1 MSSQDIHSKEQLKRG
16 LSERH
21 IQMIALG
28 GAIGVGLFYGSA
40 TTIQMAGPAIT
51 LAYLIGGLI
60 VFIIMRALGEI
71 AVEDPL
77 SGSFSAYAYRYVG
90 PFAGFLTGWS
100 YWFLWI
106 FASMAEITVIG
117 SYVNYWFPSVPHW
130 VSSLAALVLMVF
142 VNLINVKAFGE
153 FEFWFA
159 LIKVI
164 AILGMIGAGILL
176 ILGIGNQGQPIG
188 LTNLWAHGGFMPNGL
203 KGVLLSLVL
212 VMFSFGGAE
221 LVGVTAGEAENPQE
235 TIPKAINNV
244 IWRILIF
251 YVGALLV
258 MMAIYPWNE
267 IGTQGSPFVLIFD
280 RIGIPAA
287 ASIINLVILTA
298 ALSAFN
304 SGLFSTGRMLHNL
317 ALQKSAPKIFAELSP
332 SGIPRNGILF
342 SSLLIL
348 IVVVLNYFIPG
359 RVFII
364 VSAITTIAIVI
375 TWTSILITQLKFRQ
389 SKTEEEIRN
398 LQFKMPYHKVLA
410 TTALT
415 FMGLVVILMAFI
427 PDMRIA
433 LYIGPVWLLILYA
446 GYKFSRQV
454 RHDEKEHEADSLLQ
468 AGK

>member
-1 MSSQDIHSKEQLKRG
+1 MSSKIVVHQEELKRG

-40 TTIQMAGPAIT
+40 TTIKMAGPAIT

-60 VFIIMRALGEI
+60 IFIIMRALGEM
-71 AVEDPL
+71 AVAEPL
-77 SGSFSAYAYRYVG
+77 SGSFSAYAYKYVG
-90 PFAGFLTGWS
+90 PFAGFLTGWT

-106 FASMAEITVIG
+106 FAGMAEITVIG

-130 VSSLAALVLMVF
+130 LSALVALVLMLS

-159 LIKVI
+159 LIKVV

-176 ILGIGNQGQPIG
+176 ILGIGTGAPIG
-188 LTNLWAHGGFMPNGL
+188 LSNLWVHGGFMPNGIS
-203 KGVLLSLVL
+203 GILLSLVL
-212 VMFSFGGAE
+212 VMFSFGGTE
-221 LVGVTAGEAENPQE
+221 LVGVTAGEAENPE
-235 TIPKAINNV
+235 TTIPKAINNV
-244 IWRILIF
+244 IGRILIF
-251 YVGALLV
+251 YVGALVV
-258 MMAIYPWNE
+258 MMAIYPWKE

-287 ASIINLVILTA
+287 ASIINIVVMTA

-304 SGLFSTGRMLHNL
+304 SGLFSTGRMLYNL
-317 ALQKSAPKIFAELSP
+317 SLQKNAPKMFSKLSP
-332 SGIPRNGILF
+332 SGVPRNGIIF

-348 IVVVLNYFIPG
+348 VVVVLNYFLPG
-359 RVFII
+359 RVFLLISS
-364 VSAITTIAIVI
+364 VATIAII
-375 TWTSILITQLKFRQ
+375 ISWSMILITHLKFRQ
-389 SKTEEEIRN
+389 KKTADEIR
-398 LQFKMPYHKVLA
+398 LLSYRMPYHKVL
-410 TTALT
+410 TTIALA
-415 FMGLVVILMAFI
+415 FLALVVVMMGFI

-433 LYIGPVWLLILYA
+433 LLVGPIWLITLYIGFKLSHTPT
-446 GYKFSRQV
+446 GGNQE
-454 RHDEKEHEADSLLQ
+454 DENELLQ